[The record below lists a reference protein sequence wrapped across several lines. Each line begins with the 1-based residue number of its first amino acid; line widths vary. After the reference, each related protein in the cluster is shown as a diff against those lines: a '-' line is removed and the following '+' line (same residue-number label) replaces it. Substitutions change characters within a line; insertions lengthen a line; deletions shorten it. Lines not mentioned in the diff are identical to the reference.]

1 LSVAALTG
9 SSIHCDDVA
18 SGWVQLV
25 QLALE
30 LQGVSGA
37 QHVLTLAE
45 SHFPREAP
53 QQLAV
58 VRQVVRLKAALQA
71 SNLTDARLAG
81 EELQGLAPAVPQL
94 GLELQLVAAEAH
106 VQLLQAS
113 GSYAEAHSAAASLFA
128 TAAGAG
134 MQPQAVTALLLMARA
149 CLAAGDAAGGLPYA
163 LSALLHCQVLQFDS
177 LLPEAVLQAAT
188 AWQALAP
195 DGVQFVVQLL
205 QQALPLAHAEG
216 RLKVRAELEEGIA
229 KLQLAAEQGQVSA
242 AGASSSGSAGG
253 SAQQGAGEGHA
264 AASAQQGAEVGAQLG
279 ASCVQ
284 EVRQRLTA
292 AASMF
297 QQVGEVKSAAGCW
310 LLLAHVCNAA
320 GLELDKNAVAVKWQ
334 LCQQQLA
341 LGSC

>member
-1 LSVAALTG
+1 
-9 SSIHCDDVA
+9 
-18 SGWVQLV
+18 
-25 QLALE
+25 
-30 LQGVSGA
+30 
-37 QHVLTLAE
+37 
-45 SHFPREAP
+45 
-53 QQLAV
+53 V